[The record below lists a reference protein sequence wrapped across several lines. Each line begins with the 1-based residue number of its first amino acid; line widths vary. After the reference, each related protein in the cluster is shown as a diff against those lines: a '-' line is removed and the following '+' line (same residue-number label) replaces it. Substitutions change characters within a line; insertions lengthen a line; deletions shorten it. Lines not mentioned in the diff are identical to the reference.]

1 MSEPAVVFRG
11 VSFSYGGPQVLEDVS
26 LEIAARETVCLV
38 GPNGGGKSTWLKLAL
53 GLLTPASGRIR
64 VLGQSPLRAR
74 PRIGYM
80 PQQVAFDARFPIT
93 VREIVRMGR
102 LRGGRWSWLGKVDEQ
117 IVERVLEEVAMRD
130 EAHRLYADLSGGQRQ
145 RVLIARAL
153 AAEPEILFL
162 DEPTAMVD
170 AHNEGRLMA
179 RLRDLHRTL
188 TIVLVSHDVG
198 FVSNLVDR
206 VFCVNRRVSVH
217 AATDLSQG
225 TVGELYGGHV
235 HAVRHGSHL
244 PGSSSD
250 GIFPE

>member
-1 MSEPAVVFRG
+1 MSEAAVAFSG
-11 VSFSYGGPQVLEDVS
+11 VSFSYGGPKVLENVS
-26 LEIAARETVCLV
+26 LEIAERETVCLV

-53 GLLTPASGRIR
+53 GLLAPAGGRIR
-64 VLGQSPLRAR
+64 VLGQSPARAR

-102 LRGGRWSWLGKVDEQ
+102 LRAGRWAWLGKADDRV
-117 IVERVLEEVAMRD
+117 VERVLEEVGMRG

-206 VFCVNRRVSVH
+206 VFCVNRQVSVH
-217 AATDLSQG
+217 AATDLTQG
-225 TVGELYGGHV
+225 TVAELYGGHV
-235 HAVRHGSHL
+235 HAVRHGSNL
-244 PGSSSD
+244 SGTPSDDVGSK
-250 GIFPE
+250 

>member
-1 MSEPAVVFRG
+1 MSEAAVSFSG
-11 VSFSYGGPQVLEDVS
+11 VSFSYGGPRVLEDVTV
-26 LEIAARETVCLV
+26 EIADRETVCLV

-53 GLLTPASGRIR
+53 GLLTPESGRVR
-64 VLGQSPLRAR
+64 VLGQTPAQAR

-102 LRGGRWSWLGKVDEQ
+102 LRGGRWSWLGKSDDRIVD
-117 IVERVLEEVAMRD
+117 RVLDEVDMFAEGR
-130 EAHRLYADLSGGQRQ
+130 RPYADLSGGQRQ

-153 AAEPEILFL
+153 AVEPEILFL

-188 TIVLVSHDVG
+188 TIILVSHDVG
-198 FVSNLVDR
+198 FVSSLVDR
-206 VFCVNRRVSVH
+206 VLCVNRHISVH
-217 AATDLSQG
+217 AATDLTQG
-225 TVGELYGGHV
+225 TVAELYGGHI
-235 HAVRHGSHL
+235 HAVRHG
-244 PGSSSD
+244 D
-250 GIFPE
+250 D

>member
-1 MSEPAVVFRG
+1 MSEAAVAFSG
-11 VSFSYGGPQVLEDVS
+11 VSFSYGGPKVLENVS
-26 LEIAARETVCLV
+26 LEIAERETVCLV

-53 GLLTPASGRIR
+53 GLLAPAGGRIR
-64 VLGQSPLRAR
+64 VLGQSPARAR

-102 LRGGRWSWLGKVDEQ
+102 LRAGRWAWLGKADDRV
-117 IVERVLEEVAMRD
+117 VERVLEEVGMRG

-206 VFCVNRRVSVH
+206 VFLCEPAGLCPR
-217 AATDLSQG
+217 
-225 TVGELYGGHV
+225 
-235 HAVRHGSHL
+235 RHGFDPRNGGRTL
-244 PGSSSD
+244 RRPCARGSPREQSIRNS
-250 GIFPE
+250 ER